1 MSQRKKE
8 SSTSGSINEYSKI
21 VSGAKKALDNVISK
35 FGLDKRHRIQNKL
48 LDNVPTFFD
57 STKEGTEGIFDIRD
71 KDVESFLKKYFE
83 YGMSL
88 AGELNAL
95 GKAYSTRYLSN
106 LNNFIDL
113 LKVNKGEVKG
123 LPSLNQLKDDAD
135 SYIRKEAP
143 EASSRVTKKLTDDV
157 QKALIKMLFDGIQKG
172 RKESNA
178 SKKLAYLQEYL
189 SNKFTPAVNRL
200 IQTIRSEID
209 KGVDVSSEEEVQLK
223 VPFEKLEVANKSLYE
238 MSNYLDAI
246 EAEKEP
252 DVDVTKARELIIS
265 LSGEVNKLLKEREV
279 RRAKRE
285 EEAERQKHNDQLELI
300 KAKADVSKELA
311 THNAKLKQDMKPE
324 EDVQKEK
331 EEVIKQI
338 AKAFNTIKS
347 FSKNKDKPE
356 DYSPSEVKDLATHLE
371 NIETLVDQNRD
382 FLSNYFK
389 ATVGQELGA
398 SNMVL
403 SLDDFE
409 NRLRVEKEK
418 LTRIVAANK
427 ILDSLKDY
435 KKEYSDINKWIN
447 AKTRRSQ
454 GNVAQKVKETA
465 NLKRKLTITGKKAK
479 EYSLTGEDSV
489 YQQVNELAT
498 KVGLLNKKLDKII
511 KITSKKESMIS
522 KLVKSS
528 KLAES
533 LNDPMAMQPQDIPPP
548 EEQTISDPQILDA
561 PMPPEPAAPAQI
573 DPVAQPIPEQPAS
586 TVSVETTTEPQ
597 DNSSSE
603 MSTRKIMTAVKK
615 AVNGELTQMAKNLT
629 HAIKWP
635 EDAAKKAIKIT
646 TDKSAKDILTKVKNN
661 LKEDMNEKLSSIIEE
676 CVILEKKL
684 AKTKAKAKEKAKDKK
699 AKVAKKDKAKDKP
712 KAKKTKKESLEM
724 QGSMSKFFA
733 ASKVVLEAKNKKDV
747 GKYLFKN
754 RPSKKSKK

>member
-35 FGLDKRHRIQNKL
+35 FGLNKRHRIQNKL

-71 KDVESFLKKYFE
+71 KDVESFLKRYFE

-113 LKVNKGEVKG
+113 LKVNKGDVKG

-178 SKKLAYLQEYL
+178 AKKLAYLQEYL

-252 DVDVTKARELIIS
+252 DVDVTKARELIVS
-265 LSGEVNKLLKEREV
+265 LSEEVNKLLKEREV

-300 KAKADVSKELA
+300 KAKADVSKGLA

-331 EEVIKQI
+331 EAVIKQI
-338 AKAFNTIKS
+338 AKAFNTIKT
-347 FSKNKDKPE
+347 FSKNKDNPE
-356 DYSPSEVKDLATHLE
+356 DYSPSEIKDLATHLE
-371 NIETLVDQNRD
+371 NIETLVNQNRD

-409 NRLRVEKEK
+409 NRLSVEKEK
-418 LTRIVAANK
+418 LNQIVAANK

-465 NLKRKLTITGKKAK
+465 NLKRKLTIAGKKAK
-479 EYSLTGEDSV
+479 EYNLTGEDSV
-489 YQQVNELAT
+489 YQKVNELAT

-548 EEQTISDPQILDA
+548 EDQTISDPQILDA

-586 TVSVETTTEPQ
+586 TVSVETPTEPQ